1 MLNNINDRLSK
12 IENNIAIL
20 SEQLLIL
27 NDALTTLEIQLEI
40 QSIKKVDHENII

>member
-1 MLNNINDRLSK
+1 MLNDINDRLSK